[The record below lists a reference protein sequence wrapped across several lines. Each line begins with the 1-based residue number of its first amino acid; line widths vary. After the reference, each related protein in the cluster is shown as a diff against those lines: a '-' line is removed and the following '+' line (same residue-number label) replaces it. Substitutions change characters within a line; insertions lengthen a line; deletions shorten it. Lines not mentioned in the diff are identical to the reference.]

1 MKILHI
7 APFNMAGVPIELVLA
22 ERDLGHYSR
31 LVTLSRDWR
40 GYRED
45 ICLELPWIDSP
56 LLRFAKRFVSDRRVL
71 QKKNVRESPEQIPRV
86 WKPRGWP
93 EQKLVAFRD
102 WLWERE
108 IQPSLK
114 KYRLLDFDIYQ
125 LDGGLGFL
133 RSGKI
138 IRQLKQMGKKIV
150 CCYLGSDLR
159 LRGVISAIDEISD
172 LNLTTE
178 FDLQKLHPHIHH
190 IFFPF
195 DARRFQVKTTENKVL
210 RICHSPTDRQAK
222 GSEQIIAVVKE
233 LEKRYPVRLVLIENV
248 PHAKALDIKAK
259 CDIMIDQLG
268 ELGYGIS
275 SLEALAMGIPTLT
288 ALTPEYERYIPD
300 HPFITANAWNL
311 KQRLIQLVTDREYR
325 RRKGIEGREWVEK
338 YHDSRSVVAGI
349 LKIYREKGWMD
360 EEGRFTG

>member
-7 APFNMAGVPIELVLA
+7 APFNIAGVPIEFVLA

-40 GYRED
+40 DYQED
-45 ICLELPWIDSP
+45 ICLELPWMDSP

-71 QKKNVRESPEQIPRV
+71 QKRNVKEQIEQIPRI
-86 WKPRGWP
+86 WRPKGWS
-93 EQKLVAFRD
+93 ERTLVAFRD
-102 WLWERE
+102 WIWERKVQLFIE
-108 IQPSLK
+108 EHQLS
-114 KYRLLDFDIYQ
+114 DFDLYQ

-138 IRQLKQMGKKIV
+138 IRQLKQIGKKIV

-159 LRGVISAIDEISD
+159 LRGVIPTIDKVSD
-172 LNLTTE
+172 LDLTTE
-178 FDLQKLHPHIHH
+178 FDLQKLHPDIHH

-195 DARRFQVKTTENKVL
+195 NSQRFRIKTAENKVL

-222 GSEQIIAVVKE
+222 GSEQIIAVVKK
-233 LEKRYPVRLVLIENV
+233 LEKRYPVQLVLIENLT
-248 PHAKALDIKAK
+248 HAEALDIKAE

-288 ALTPEYERYIPD
+288 ALTPEYAQYIPD
-300 HPFITANAWNL
+300 HPFIRVDAENL
-311 KQRLIQLVTDREYR
+311 EQKLIQVVTNREYR
-325 RRKGIEGREWVEK
+325 RGRGIAGRKWVEK
-338 YHDSRSVVAGI
+338 SHDSRSVVAGI
-349 LKIYREKGWMD
+349 LEIYREKGWMD
-360 EEGRFTG
+360 QEGRFIG